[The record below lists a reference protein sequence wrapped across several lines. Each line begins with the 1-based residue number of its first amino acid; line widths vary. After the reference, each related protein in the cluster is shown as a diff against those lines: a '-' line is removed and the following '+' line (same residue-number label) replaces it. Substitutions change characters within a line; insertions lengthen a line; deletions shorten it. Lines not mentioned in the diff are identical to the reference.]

1 MKIGILKEIKDNEK
15 RVALTPSII
24 SKIKKLGFEIFVE
37 KDLGLEASLYNEQY
51 KDSGAL
57 VCSKEEIYQCD
68 LLLKINKPTH
78 DEINLL
84 SSNQTLISFF
94 TPALNLDLLE
104 SCKKDNINIL
114 SMDSVPRISRAQ
126 KMDALSSMANVAG
139 SRAVIE
145 AAHCFGRFF
154 GGQITAAGKINP
166 AKILIIGAGV
176 AGLSA
181 IGTASSLGAIVRAF
195 DTRPEVKEQVES
207 LGAQFLTVNIEEDG
221 SSKDGYA
228 KVMSKQFI
236 EAEMN
241 LFKEQAKDVDVIIT
255 TALIPGKEA
264 PKLITREMVELMKPG
279 SVIVDLASQQGGN
292 CELCKQD
299 QIVNHN
305 GVKIIGFTDLPSR
318 LPAQSSE
325 LYANNLFHILDELTP
340 NKDGE
345 IIIDMNDTVIR
356 GMTVVKDGSI
366 TYPPPKIEVSVAA
379 KPKVNTKDIQ
389 APKLSK
395 KRKKSIVPG
404 ILALSSLFLVSAF
417 APASFMN
424 HFTVFVLSC
433 FIGYMV
439 IWNVTASLHTPLMS
453 VTNAVSSIIIIG
465 AITQISTTDTLS
477 LILSGLAIFIAS
489 INIFGGFAVTKRM
502 LGMFKK

>member
-1 MKIGILKEIKDNEK
+1 MKIGVLKENKLNEK
-15 RVALTPSII
+15 RVPLTPSII
-24 SKIKKLGFEIFVE
+24 PKIKKLGYDVSVE
-37 KDLGLEASLYNEQY
+37 KDAGELSNFYNTAYEELGAKIVSTEDVWKS
-51 KDSGAL
+51 D
-57 VCSKEEIYQCD
+57 I
-68 LLLKINKPTH
+68 LLKINKPTQ
-78 DEINLL
+78 DEISKL
-84 SSNQTLISFF
+84 SGNQSLISFF
-94 TPALNLDLLE
+94 SPATNTE
-104 SCKKDNINIL
+104 SLKSCAKDKLNIL

-145 AAHCFGRFF
+145 AAHYFGRFF

-181 IGTASSLGAIVRAF
+181 IGTATSLGAIVRAF

-207 LGAQFLTVNIEEDG
+207 LGAQFLTVSLDEDG
-221 SSKDGYA
+221 SSSDGYA
-228 KVMSKQFI
+228 KVMSKEFI
-236 EAEMN
+236 AAEMD
-241 LFKEQAKDVDVIIT
+241 LFKDQARDVDIIIT

-264 PKLITREMVELMKPG
+264 PKLITKDMVEIMKPG

-292 CELCKQD
+292 CELCQRD
-299 QIVNHN
+299 TVAEHE

-318 LPAQSSE
+318 LPSQSSE

-340 NKDGE
+340 NKDG
-345 IIIDMNDTVIR
+345 IIDIDMDDDVIR
-356 GMTVVKDGSI
+356 GMTVVKDGVI
-366 TYPPPKIEVSVAA
+366 TFPPPKIEVSVSPKEPKKELNPVI
-379 KPKVNTKDIQ
+379 KPDE
-389 APKLSK
+389 
-395 KRKKSIVPG
+395 KKSSVIP
-404 ILALSSLFLVSAF
+404 ALISLVLLFVVGAF

-433 FIGYMV
+433 FVGYMV

-465 AITQISTTDTLS
+465 AITQISTTDTISLVLS
-477 LILSGLAIFIAS
+477 SVAIFIAS

>member
-1 MKIGILKEIKDNEK
+1 MKIGVLRESKQNEK
-15 RVALTPSII
+15 RVAITPSCV
-24 SKIKKLGFEIFVE
+24 SKIKKLGYDIYIEE
-37 KDLGLEASLYNEQY
+37 DAGLLSNFKNSQYHEVGASL
-51 KDSGAL
+51 S
-57 VCSKEEIYQCD
+57 STSEIYGCD
-68 LLLKINKPTH
+68 IILKINKPTE
-78 DEINLL
+78 DEINKL
-84 SSNQTLISFF
+84 SSKQTLISFF
-94 TPALNLDLLE
+94 SPAVNKSSLE
-104 SCKKDNINIL
+104 LCKKDEINVL

-181 IGTASSLGAIVRAF
+181 IGTATSLGAIVKAF

-207 LGAQFLTVNIEEDG
+207 LGAQFLTVNLDEDG
-221 SSKDGYA
+221 SSSDGYA
-228 KVMSKQFI
+228 KVMSDEFI
-236 EAEMN
+236 AAEMA
-241 LFKEQAKDVDVIIT
+241 LFKEQAAEVDVIIT

-264 PKLITREMVELMKPG
+264 PKLITKEMVEVMKPG

-292 CELCKQD
+292 CELCEKD
-299 QIVNHN
+299 KIVNHN
-305 GVKIIGFTDLPSR
+305 GVNIIGFTDLPSR

-325 LYANNLFHILDELTP
+325 LYSNNLYHILDELTP
-340 NKDGE
+340 NKDGNININME
-345 IIIDMNDTVIR
+345 DDVIR
-356 GMTVVKDGSI
+356 GMTIVNKGSI
-366 TYPPPKIEVSVAA
+366 TYPPPKIKVSAS
-379 KPKVNTKDIQ
+379 I
-389 APKLSK
+389 K
-395 KRKKSIVPG
+395 KEEKKIEPPAEPVKKKTTLLPAL
-404 ILALSSLFLVSAF
+404 IALSSLFMVGAF

-433 FIGYMV
+433 FVGYMV

-477 LILSGLAIFIAS
+477 LILSGVAVFIAS

-502 LGMFKK
+502 LGMFRK

>member
-1 MKIGILKEIKDNEK
+1 MKIGVLKENKQNEK
-15 RVALTPSII
+15 RVALTPSIVK
-24 SKIKKLGFEIFVE
+24 KIKKLGYDVSIERDAGVNSTF
-37 KDLGLEASLYNEQY
+37 YNTAYE
-51 KDSGAL
+51 DSGA
-57 VCSKEEIYQCD
+57 EIATID
-68 LLLKINKPTH
+68 NVLKSDILLKINKPTQ
-78 DEINLL
+78 DEISKL
-84 SSNQTLISFF
+84 SGNQTLISFF
-94 TPALNLDLLE
+94 SPATNTE
-104 SCKKDNINIL
+104 SLQLCAKDKLNIL

-145 AAHCFGRFF
+145 AAHYFGRFF

-181 IGTASSLGAIVRAF
+181 IGTATSLGAIVRAF

-207 LGAQFLTVNIEEDG
+207 LGAQFLTVNLDEDG
-221 SSKDGYA
+221 SSSDGYA
-228 KVMSKQFI
+228 KVMSKEFI
-236 EAEMN
+236 AAEMD
-241 LFKEQAKDVDVIIT
+241 LFKEQARDVDIIIT

-264 PKLITREMVELMKPG
+264 PKLITKEMIELMKPG

-292 CELCKQD
+292 CELCEKD
-299 QIVNHN
+299 DVAEHK

-318 LPAQSSE
+318 LPSQSSE
-325 LYANNLFHILDELTP
+325 LYSNNLFHILDELTP
-340 NKDGE
+340 NKDG
-345 IIIDMNDTVIR
+345 ILDINMDDDVIR

-366 TYPPPKIEVSVAA
+366 TYPPPKIEVSVTPK
-379 KPKVNTKDIQ
+379 KPDEKAEPIIQ
-389 APKLSK
+389 ADE
-395 KRKKSIVPG
+395 KKSSVVPAL
-404 ILALSSLFLVSAF
+404 ISLALLFIVGAF

-433 FIGYMV
+433 FVGYMV

-465 AITQISTTDTLS
+465 AITQISTTDTISLVLS
-477 LILSGLAIFIAS
+477 SVAIFIAS

>member
-1 MKIGILKEIKDNEK
+1 MKIGVIKEIKDNEK
-15 RVALTPSII
+15 RVAITPGII
-24 SKIKKLGFEIFVE
+24 SKIKKLGFDVLVE
-37 KDLGLEASLYNEQY
+37 KDLGLQANIYNEQY
-51 KDSGAL
+51 VERGAN
-57 VCSKEEIYQCD
+57 VCSKEEIYKCD

-78 DEINLL
+78 DEVNKL
-84 SSNQTLISFF
+84 SNNQTLISFF
-94 TPALNLDLLE
+94 TPALNPELLKLSE
-104 SCKKDNINIL
+104 KDKINIL

-207 LGAQFLTVNIEEDG
+207 LGAQFLTVNIDEDG

-228 KVMSKQFI
+228 KAMSKEFI
-236 EAEMN
+236 DAEMK
-241 LFKEQAKDVDVIIT
+241 LFREQAKDVDVIIT

-264 PKLITREMVELMKPG
+264 PKLITRDMVELMKPG

-292 CELCKQD
+292 CELCQKD
-299 QIVNHN
+299 QIVHHG

-318 LPAQSSE
+318 LPLQSSE

-340 NKDGE
+340 DKNGE
-345 IIIDMNDTVIR
+345 ITINMDDDVIR
-356 GMTVVKDGSI
+356 GMTVVKDGQI
-366 TYPPPKIEVSVAA
+366 TYPPPKVEVSAA
-379 KPKVNTKDIQ
+379 SKTKTEKKVIHSPKPSIE
-389 APKLSK
+389 
-395 KRKKSIVPG
+395 RKSSIIPG
-404 ILALSSLFLVSAF
+404 LITLFLLFLVGAF

-465 AITQISTTDTLS
+465 AITQISTTDALS